1 MSATQMNAAP
11 RWRQIGLW
19 VVKALL
25 AAAFLGA
32 GGAKL
37 YGVPMMVQIFEQ
49 IGLGQWFR
57 YLTGSLEVLGG
68 IAVVLP
74 AHRRSRRGAARGHHD
89 RRNIHPSARAARL
102 ADPRD
107 RAARAQCNGCWG
119 TSRPDRG
126 ICQERFRSTCLKSRP
141 AAANP

>member
-74 AHRRSRRGAARGHHD
+74 ATAGLGGALLVAIMIGAIFTHLLVLPGSPIPAIVLLALSAMVVGAHRDQIVAFAR
-89 RRNIHPSARAARL
+89 NAFAPRA
-102 ADPRD
+102 
-107 RAARAQCNGCWG
+107 
-119 TSRPDRG
+119 
-126 ICQERFRSTCLKSRP
+126 
-141 AAANP
+141 